1 MWCFTTQCSQITCS
15 SVRHQ
20 VENVTRCGVD
30 VEADVHVA
38 SGQVDD
44 EVRVVI
50 HWVRNTE
57 LVTHREL
64 FTFNTAAGRL
74 VMII

>member
-1 MWCFTTQCSQITCS
+1 MAGF
-15 SVRHQ
+15 
-20 VENVTRCGVD
+20 GVD

-44 EVRVVI
+44 EVGVVI

-57 LVTHREL
+57 YR
-64 FTFNTAAGRL
+64 FY
-74 VMII
+74 I

>member
-1 MWCFTTQCSQITCS
+1 M
-15 SVRHQ
+15 
-20 VENVTRCGVD
+20 TRFGVD

-44 EVRVVI
+44 EVGVVI

-57 LVTHREL
+57 LVTHEVL
-64 FTFNTAAGRL
+64 FTFNTAAGR
-74 VMII
+74 VSMILWKSSEVCWYVCLCVCYLS